1 MNESFDVEQRVAIVT
16 GGAMGIGAQVCEYL
30 AAAGHCVLVADLP
43 GAGHGSLMSPPPPR
57 EKLSG
62 IAADLLADPPGFDRT
77 LVAPAH
83 AQIVAFFR
91 QNLLP

>member
-1 MNESFDVEQRVAIVT
+1 MQAGQDRWLIPRFHS
-16 GGAMGIGAQVCEYL
+16 GAVLQACK
-30 AAAGHCVLVADLP
+30 ACVLVADLP

-57 EKLSG
+57 DKLSG

-83 AQIVAFFR
+83 ARIVAFFR